1 MCFKILRFVW
11 YFSGCSAAR
20 MYQFIAN
27 NQLCLTCGER
37 KFAEPPK
44 TLKLLLENNRKSKIE
59 KENKTKLKK
68 K

>member
-1 MCFKILRFVW
+1 
-11 YFSGCSAAR
+11 

-44 TLKLLLENNRKSKIE
+44 TLKILLENNRKSKIE